1 MIRRK
6 FVSPISG
13 FPEGAFRENGIHAS
27 SFIKPFGEPA
37 SVTTRAIAIAFSG
50 D

>member
-13 FPEGAFRENGIHAS
+13 FPEGTFRGNGIHAS
-27 SFIKPFGEPA
+27 SFIKGFGDRQG
-37 SVTTRAIAIAFSG
+37 VTTPAIAIAFSG